1 MEDSTPD
8 APRKDRRLYA
18 KFDIGMDEHTKIM
31 FLSDAAFRALFESTL
46 YSRRQLTDGFLDE
59 RVVKRKWGLE
69 VAAELSSN
77 DPERPSW
84 IRVEGGWMIH
94 DFAEHQT
101 TTKDIEAK
109 REAGRKG
116 GLAKAKQE
124 PSKTEAPA
132 KHVLDVCSSKPLA
145 KTETETETET
155 KQKTPS
161 SPATPS
167 MEFDRFWIQY
177 PRKVGKEAARKAFAK
192 AMKKTTIDKVLSAVE
207 DLRIRVAGKDQQFTP
222 HPATWLNEGR
232 WDDEITQPTLS
243 IVPAGYGW
251 ANR

>member
-1 MEDSTPD
+1 MGDSTPD
-8 APRKDRRLYA
+8 STPRKDRRLYA

-59 RVVKRKWGLE
+59 RVVLKKWGAE

-77 DPERPSW
+77 DTNKPSW
-84 IRVEGGWMIH
+84 RRVEGGWHIH

-101 TTKDIEAK
+101 TTQDIEKK
-109 REAGRKG
+109 REAGRRG

-132 KHVLDVCSSKPLA
+132 KHVLDECSSKSLA

-155 KQKTPS
+155 ETSLFAVPDAESEGTRERPLPKSWAPTAS
-161 SPATPS
+161 HI
-167 MEFDRFWIQY
+167 ER
-177 PRKVGKEAARKAFAK
+177 AK
-192 AMKKTTIDKVLSAVE
+192 AQGIDVISAAE
-207 DLRIRVAGKDQQFTP
+207 DFRLHAATHGRTAVSWNAAFT
-222 HPATWLNEGR
+222 TWLKR
-232 WDDEITQPTLS
+232 AKPTTQTK
-243 IVPAGYGW
+243 PA
-251 ANR
+251 ANSPWSKDFYK